1 MHSLRP
7 VGCLLALALTG
18 CPSTPAAPD
27 ASNDGAL
34 AADATPDAVVTDDGI
49 DGSSVPDPM
58 CPAQPTAPTTAVRP
72 VPGELFYAQLGLGG
86 LQMGESA
93 LVVGPDG
100 TRVLIDVGNNSHDDD
115 VADALMQ
122 LTGSTVVDH
131 IVITHFHADH
141 GDGLQQLLQRITLRG
156 SIVHRGLT
164 DMTAA
169 ANEGT
174 LSVVC
179 NAAAARAGM
188 GVGLCSAAGVAS
200 CNPAQWGGQRPAT
213 GCPGLATADIGLGES
228 AQLDFVAANGFI
240 GDESFERVVRPIL
253 MNDSNGENARSVTAV
268 LRHGAFR
275 MLVAGDLT
283 GGGSD
288 TDAIEGFYASRVSL
302 GGDEARGVDVL
313 HAGHHG
319 RNTSSSGAWVARMLP
334 NDGRSRNVVM
344 GISTAHL
351 RSPHAEVLTEVL
363 SAERLRQG
371 FAWTTQVAAGGATHA
386 SLIDAD
392 GGRVLIATQQ
402 RGATYVMQSVSRS
415 GAVLRSQAYVS
426 VRACR

>member
-1 MHSLRP
+1 ML
-7 VGCLLALALTG
+7 VLALTG
-18 CPSTPAAPD
+18 CPSTPNTLD
-27 ASNDGAL
+27 ANAL
-34 AADATPDAVVTDDGI
+34 DAGDETSAITPTMDAMADDAADATTADRAE
-49 DGSSVPDPM
+49 
-58 CPAQPTAPTTAVRP
+58 CPSQPTAPMTAVRP
-72 VPGELFYAQLGLGG
+72 VAGELFYAQLGLGG

-93 LVVGPDG
+93 LIVGPDG

-115 VADALMQ
+115 IASALMQ

-131 IVITHFHADH
+131 VVITHFHADH

-156 SIVHRGLT
+156 TIVHRGMT

-174 LSVVC
+174 LTVVC
-179 NAAAARAGM
+179 NAASARAGM
-188 GVGLCSAAGVAS
+188 GVGLCNAPGSSS
-200 CNPAQWGGQRPAT
+200 CDPAQWGGQRPAV
-213 GCPGLATADIGLGES
+213 GCPGLATADIRLGEAS
-228 AQLDFVAANGFI
+228 QLDFVAANGFI
-240 GDESFERVVRPIL
+240 GDESFERAVRPIL

-268 LRHGAFR
+268 LQHGAFR

-319 RNTSSSGAWVARMLP
+319 RNTSSSGAWMARMVP

-351 RSPHAEVLTEVL
+351 RSPHAEVLTEVF
-363 SAERLRQG
+363 SGDRLRRG
-371 FAWTTQVAAGGATHA
+371 FAWTTQVATGGATHA
-386 SLIDAD
+386 SLLDAD
-392 GGRVLIATQQ
+392 GGRVLIATQNH
-402 RGATYVMQSVSRS
+402 GATYVMQTVSRS
-415 GAVLRSQAYVS
+415 GAVVRSEAYVS